1 MNLTREQDKANGG
14 PEIRAEKRR
23 IKKAKETLY
32 ILRKHNILPLTYENP
47 KHADNPQSWRRVL
60 SARGKRGKWRG

>member
-1 MNLTREQDKANGG
+1 MSLTREQDKAEGG

-23 IKKAKETLY
+23 VKILKKQLY
-32 ILRKHNILPLTYENP
+32 ILKKHNIYPLRYENP

-60 SARGKRGKWRG
+60 SAREKRGKWRG